1 MSALPVSTPVFPV
14 ADGDGSAGAQTAAET
29 AAETAAA
36 PADRAGPSDTPAK
49 AAKAAKALR
58 PLVYSCSGCSS
69 AAQLANHVAVRLDR
83 SGVAE
88 MSCIAG
94 VGGDVASLVKTA
106 RSGRPVVALDGC
118 PLVCVQSTLAR
129 HGIAPT
135 RHYQLQQYGVRKR
148 QHEDFDPAQ
157 AREVLERVVRDLQDA
172 PLAGAAAA
180 PAAGQGAA

>member
-1 MSALPVSTPVFPV
+1 MSTFPVSTPVFPP
-14 ADGDGSAGAQTAAET
+14 AAADGSAGAQTGAQ
-29 AAETAAA
+29 TAAA
-36 PADRAGPSDTPAK
+36 PADRAGPIDKPDRPD
-49 AAKAAKALR
+49 KAAKALR

>member
-1 MSALPVSTPVFPV
+1 MSTSPISTPAATP
-14 ADGDGSAGAQTAAET
+14 AATAAATDTE
-29 AAETAAA
+29 AAAA
-36 PADRAGPSDTPAK
+36 PAGK
-49 AAKAAKALR
+49 AAKAMH

-69 AAQLANHVAVRLDR
+69 AAQLANQVAVRLDR

-106 RSGRPVVALDGC
+106 RSGRPIVALDGC
-118 PLVCVQSTLAR
+118 ALVCVQSSLAR
-129 HGIAPT
+129 HGITPM

-157 AREVLERVVRDLQDA
+157 AREVLERVVHDLQGM
-172 PLAGAAAA
+172 PLAPPATPGQLKAAA
-180 PAAGQGAA
+180 